1 MLQEVRL
8 SSPSSLN
15 LYANFDAQL
24 FQRKKDEASEKASQ
38 AKSSRSSQFK
48 VVSKRDSVLLPEQ
61 GHPAGWVNRQQ
72 ERADAAKEGQEWR
85 SKAFSIIQ
93 PAT

>member
-1 MLQEVRL
+1 MVEEEEEEKPK
-8 SSPSSLN
+8 S
-15 LYANFDAQL
+15 
-24 FQRKKDEASEKASQ
+24 RKDKKEEKNA
-38 AKSSRSSQFK
+38 QFK

-93 PAT
+93 PAA